1 MGTSLKYH
9 HTISDFW
16 EAKTE
21 TTSSLEL
28 RGGLLLSFKANKKK
42 VFSKDREWFMKS
54 YQPQLLVG
62 KRREKYGGEEMSLES
77 NNNCFVKVGISRLV
91 EEGTFN
97 AAFPL
102 HDVSIVGDIVIV

>member
-42 VFSKDREWFMKS
+42 FFLKIENG
-54 YQPQLLVG
+54 L
-62 KRREKYGGEEMSLES
+62 
-77 NNNCFVKVGISRLV
+77 
-91 EEGTFN
+91 
-97 AAFPL
+97 
-102 HDVSIVGDIVIV
+102 